1 MMNRRKALTILGSGV
16 GAGLLAGSRSKAE
29 AAAAGRQGGATG
41 ANPTSVVNVD
51 PSIQKGVPLT
61 DWEPYKSRSNK
72 PSVDQKLTDPALVGA
87 IDLHA
92 HGDPDAYP
100 RQWDCFEIARLCK
113 DRGMRGYVFKNH
125 YTETAG
131 YAYLVRKYAGAT
143 GFEAFGAVSLDLPVG
158 GVNPQAVRYM
168 VDVNGGL
175 GRIVWMPT
183 HDSEHEVKTRKE
195 GRAFVRVT
203 NNGQLLPEVLETID
217 VIAQHDLTLA
227 TGHVSADEA
236 MMIMR
241 EAKKR
246 GVARMI
252 MTHPLFTPQF
262 NNLSVDQLKEGTTL
276 GAYMEITA
284 GVVSPARN
292 PAGEPNRQKAL
303 DIIRQIGPSMT
314 IVSSDSGLTGGT
326 NHPDAL
332 ATAAKGL
339 REAKFTEAELNQM
352 FKQNPAKLVKL
363 PVT

>member
-1 MMNRRKALTILGSGV
+1 MINRRKALGILGGGV
-16 GAGLLAGSRSKAE
+16 SLGILAGSQSE
-29 AAAAGRQGGATG
+29 AAAAAAGKQGGGPT
-41 ANPTSVVNVD
+41 ANPSSIVNVD

-61 DWEPYKSRSNK
+61 DWESYKSRANK
-72 PSVDQKLTDPALVGA
+72 PSEDQKLTDPALVGA

-131 YAYLVRKYAGAT
+131 YAYLVRKYANT
-143 GFEAFGAVSLDLPVG
+143 PGFEAFGAISLDLPVG

-168 VDVNGGL
+168 ADVAGHL

-195 GRAFVRVT
+195 GRAFVRVS

-217 VIAQHDLTLA
+217 VIVQNDITLA

-246 GVARMI
+246 GVQRMI

-262 NNLSVDQLKEGTTL
+262 NNLSLEQLKEGVSL

-314 IVSSDSGLTGGT
+314 IVSSDSGLTGGL

-332 ATAAKGL
+332 ATAAKAL
-339 REAKFTEAELNQM
+339 RTAGFTEPQLNQM

-363 PVT
+363 PVV